1 MVLDMT
7 GEAFHAPAHV
17 NRFDGQKDLFRA
29 DHARLVCNRWKQ
41 RSASLRGRI
50 MRRVVLPRMSSRWIG
65 DSPGDSISSTGT
77 KAVGVEGCKAV
88 SADRALRRDA
98 G

>member
-29 DHARLVCNRWKQ
+29 DHAQGRLAADEFEVD
-41 RSASLRGRI
+41 RG
-50 MRRVVLPRMSSRWIG
+50 LPRRFDQFDRDKGSRG
-65 DSPGDSISSTGT
+65 GRLQGSFRRQGFASGRRISCC
-77 KAVGVEGCKAV
+77 V
-88 SADRALRRDA
+88 
-98 G
+98 

>member
-1 MVLDMT
+1 MPQRMST
-7 GEAFHAPAHV
+7 GST
-17 NRFDGQKDLFRA
+17 
-29 DHARLVCNRWKQ
+29 ARKTCF
-41 RSASLRGRI
+41 GRI

-77 KAVGVEGCKAV
+77 KAVVVEGCKAV